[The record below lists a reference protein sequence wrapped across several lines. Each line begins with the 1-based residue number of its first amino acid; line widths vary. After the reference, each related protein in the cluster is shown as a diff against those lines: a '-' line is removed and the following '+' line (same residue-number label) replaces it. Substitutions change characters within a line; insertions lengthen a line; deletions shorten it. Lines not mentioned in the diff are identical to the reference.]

1 MVPGSVLEDYLDPG
15 SMMEDRADPG
25 SVMEDRGPPHHLDN
39 QPTEHGGS
47 DNPSKNK
54 AQGFVL
60 VHAGAG
66 FHSESKAKEYKT
78 ACRKACIKAV
88 AELREGVCALSAVT
102 TALVELEN
110 SPITNAGTGSNLN
123 IEGQTEC
130 DASVMDG
137 RTLNFAAV
145 GALQGIKNPILVA
158 RKILLESE
166 KGKLPAGRVP
176 PCFLV
181 GDGAYKWAM
190 AQGMASSTA
199 AALTTRQSMASFK
212 KNKRKV
218 ELAGQLQNPQKRRSS
233 NLTSDIYQPPMD
245 TVGAVI
251 LDSCG
256 QVAAAVSSGGLAMK
270 HPGRIG
276 QAAVYGCGCW
286 AERAN
291 GTNAFSSASSTSGCG
306 EQLVRT
312 MLARECTCAMQKE
325 DAHQAILETMQNKF
339 IYSPFLTADDSVL
352 GGVIVLRCQESSEN
366 CEFRSGSRA
375 FMDRLWWLCSAL
387 LSGSSRQQFC
397 TPVALL
403 VHPHASFLL
412 GPVQAWFEAC
422 PTCWWSPLIGYWL
435 LESSSIFQ
443 NDPPQPMGHYPFWK
457 NQYFSHVRC
466 ECAIL

>member
-1 MVPGSVLEDYLDPG
+1 MPELSIQLKNVPAVIKSASSVKSYPTSG
-15 SMMEDRADPG
+15 NFSK
-25 SVMEDRGPPHHLDN
+25 HHPL
-39 QPTEHGGS
+39 PALL
-47 DNPSKNK
+47 PK
-54 AQGFVL
+54 ALQS
-60 VHAGAG
+60 GAG

-123 IEGQTEC
+123 IEGETEC

-137 RTLNFAAV
+137 KTLNFAAV

-166 KGKLPAGRVP
+166 KGKLPAGRIP

-212 KNKRKV
+212 KNKRKL
-218 ELAGQLQNPQKRRSS
+218 ELADQLQNPQKRRSS
-233 NLTSDIYQPPMD
+233 NLTSDIYQPAMD

-270 HPGRIG
+270 YPGRIG

-325 DAHQAILETMQNKF
+325 DAHQALLETMQDKF
-339 IYSPFLTADDSVL
+339 IYSPFLTAEDSVL

-366 CEFRSGSRA
+366 CEVGSGSRA
-375 FMDRLWWLCSAL
+375 FMVEFLWAHTTDSMCVGYMSTQDGKPQTSISRLPPEVSTGR
-387 LSGSSRQQFC
+387 S
-397 TPVALL
+397 VAIEGGVCRL
-403 VHPHASFLL
+403 
-412 GPVQAWFEAC
+412 
-422 PTCWWSPLIGYWL
+422 Y
-435 LESSSIFQ
+435 
-443 NDPPQPMGHYPFWK
+443 
-457 NQYFSHVRC
+457 NQST
-466 ECAIL
+466 